1 MAVAPG
7 NNFSGRLVNRLGEH
21 SYLIDAATGETIL
34 PSDLHR
40 IIISFGANLI
50 SSGLKP
56 SNRILIGCTLSPSS
70 SIAYLGAM
78 YAGLVPVPMEE
89 AVLVTSITT
98 LLKGTGARAVWTEGR
113 LRFDGI
119 PETGVL
125 ALHGLPAERR
135 ADTLSPAPCEE
146 NDLAALFATSGSTG
160 IPHFVMVSHE
170 NLIANTEAIIRS
182 QGLSNDERAMLILP
196 LSYCFGASVLH
207 THLYQGGGVVFDRRF
222 MFPDK
227 VLHAIDKYGC
237 TTFAGVPTV
246 YNILLRRSNISSI
259 TMPTLRR
266 FLQAGGP
273 LAPQRIYEMR
283 AAVPKPKFY
292 VMYGQTEATARISC
306 LAPEHLEEKL
316 GSAGRPL
323 DNLTVRIV
331 DEDGK
336 DLAAGNVGE
345 IVVKGPSIALGY
357 FGEPVES
364 LRVFNRGWLRTGDLA
379 HLDPEGYIWID
390 GRIGTFL
397 KMRGVR
403 VSFEEVEAKVAAIPG
418 VYECAAAAVA
428 HPEVGEAL
436 ALYIVPD
443 KGAGD
448 IIDKVRRSLPTNWTC
463 ESIQIVSEIPKTVRG
478 KVSRVSL
485 PATVSRTHE

>member
-1 MAVAPG
+1 MAEAPG

-21 SYLIDAATGETIL
+21 SCLIDAATGETVP
-34 PSDLHR
+34 PSDLRR
-40 IIISFGANLI
+40 IIINFGSSVI
-50 SSGLKP
+50 SSGLKLGD
-56 SNRILIGCTLSPSS
+56 RILIVCTLSPSS

-78 YAGLVPVPMEE
+78 YAGLVPLPMEE
-89 AVLVTSITT
+89 SALVASITP
-98 LLKGTGARAVWTEGR
+98 LLKATGARAVWMER
-113 LRFDGI
+113 SLPFDGI

-125 ALHGLPAERR
+125 TFHGLPAEQR
-135 ADTLSPAPCEE
+135 ADELSPAPCKE
-146 NDLAALFATSGSTG
+146 NDLAVLFATSGSTG
-160 IPHFVMVSHE
+160 TPRFVMVSHG

-227 VLHAIDKYGC
+227 VLHAIDKYAC

-246 YNILLRRSNISSI
+246 YNILLRRSNIRSI
-259 TMPTLRR
+259 AMPTLRR

-273 LAPQRIYEMR
+273 MAPQRITEMR

-323 DNLTVRIV
+323 DNLIVRIV
-331 DEDGK
+331 DEDGE
-336 DLAAGNVGE
+336 DLPAGKVGE
-345 IVVKGPSIALGY
+345 IMVKGPSIAMGY
-357 FGEPVES
+357 LNEPEES
-364 LRVFNRGWLRTGDLA
+364 LRVFNHGWLRTGDLA
-379 HLDPEGYIWID
+379 HLDAEDYIWID

-403 VSFEEVEAKVAAIPG
+403 VSFAEVEAKVVAVPG
-418 VYECAAAAVA
+418 VYECAATAVP

-448 IIDKVRRSLPTNWTC
+448 IIDRVRRSLSISWTC
-463 ESIQIVSEIPKTVRG
+463 ESIQIVSEIPKTARG
-478 KVSRVSL
+478 KVSRASL
-485 PATVSRTHE
+485 PAMVIGTYE

>member
-1 MAVAPG
+1 MAEAPG

-21 SYLIDAATGETIL
+21 SCLIDAATGETIL
-34 PSDLHR
+34 PSDLR
-40 IIISFGANLI
+40 RNIINFGSSVL
-50 SSGLKP
+50 SSGLKLGD
-56 SNRILIGCTLSPSS
+56 RILIGCTLSPSS
-70 SIAYLGAM
+70 SIAYLGAV

-89 AVLVTSITT
+89 TALVASLAP
-98 LLKGTGARAVWTEGR
+98 LLKATGARAVWTENT
-113 LRFDGI
+113 LRFDGV
-119 PETGVL
+119 PETKVL
-125 ALHGLPAERR
+125 AFHGLPAERS
-135 ADTLSPAPCEE
+135 ADEISPAPCEE
-146 NDLAALFATSGSTG
+146 NDVAVLFATSGTTG
-160 IPHFVMVSHE
+160 IPRFVMVTHG

-182 QGLSNDERAMLILP
+182 QALSNDERAMLILP

-227 VLHAIDKYGC
+227 VLHAIDKYAC

-246 YNILLRRSNISSI
+246 YNILLRRSNIRSI
-259 TMPTLRR
+259 AMPTLRR

-273 LAPQRIYEMR
+273 LAPQRIAEVR
-283 AAVPKPKFY
+283 TAVPNPKFY

-331 DEDGK
+331 DESGK
-336 DLAAGNVGE
+336 DLPAGKVGE

-357 FGEPVES
+357 LDEPEES
-364 LRVFNRGWLRTGDLA
+364 LRVFNDGWLRTGDLA
-379 HLDPEGYIWID
+379 HLDPEGYIWIE
-390 GRIGTFL
+390 GRKGTFL

-403 VSFEEVEAKVAAIPG
+403 VSFEEVEAKVAAVPG
-418 VYECAAAAVA
+418 VYECAAVAVS

-436 ALYIVPD
+436 VLYIVPD

-448 IIDKVRRSLPTNWTC
+448 IIDRVRRSLPTNWTC
-463 ESIQIVSEIPKTVRG
+463 ESIQVVSEIPKTASG

-485 PATVSRTHE
+485 PATVIGTHE